1 MEHVR
6 VDEAD
11 GVAVVTL
18 VDRERR
24 NAMTAPMVLE
34 IVETFDRLEASETVG
49 AVVVTGEAPAFCS
62 GADVSSLG
70 AMSRPDAD
78 DRERGSVVS
87 IYEGSCACSGRRCRR
102 SPPSTAPRS
111 ARA

>member
-6 VDEAD
+6 VEAND

-18 VDRERR
+18 VDVERR
-24 NAMTAPMVLE
+24 NAMTAPMVDE
-34 IVETFDRLEASETVG
+34 IVATFDALESDGTTA

-70 AMSRPDAD
+70 ALAARGPTTSD
-78 DRERGSVVS
+78 DRSRRSTKDSYG
-87 IYEGSCACSGRRCRR
+87 CCGRRCRR
-102 SPPSTAPRS
+102 SRP
-111 ARA
+111 